1 MDRLTEQLATFATTL
16 NFDRLGDEVAQ
27 SVTQHLVDTLAC
39 AFAAHDCEAADIG
52 RRLAGGQTA
61 GLYAGRTLFVDATM
75 PLEMASFVN
84 SGMIRKYDFNDRFP
98 GGHPSDGL
106 GAHLALAGAA
116 PFSGKQ
122 FLVAMMVTY
131 EIYTRLCDGANLRKL
146 GWDQGFMV
154 AVSTT
159 AGICNL
165 LGLTLE
171 QTANAIGMSATAS
184 VPLRVTRS
192 GELTSWKSVATPFA
206 ARNGVFAATLAAEG
220 MVGPGN
226 AFEGRHGLFDN
237 ITGPFDLA
245 PFPTEGGEFT
255 LDQILFKYWPLETNG
270 QPAVWAAMELRER
283 LTPSDIDNIKSIE
296 FFCDEL
302 TRVEIGGEPE
312 KWDPQTRETA
322 DHSLPYI
329 FARTLV
335 DGTISI
341 ASFEENRVQD
351 SSLRP
356 LLNKIT
362 VTVDPAIEA
371 LLPDM
376 KLVISVTMHDGTVL
390 EVENT
395 NPPGHPAN
403 PMTDEDTANKLR
415 LMGEPLIGAERCNK
429 VIEAWSAVVD
439 VPDLRPLIYM
449 MDF

>member
-1 MDRLTEQLATFATTL
+1 MDRLTEQIATFATTL
-16 NFDRLGDEVAQ
+16 NFDHLGDKIAK
-27 SVTQHLVDTLAC
+27 SATQHLMDTLAC
-39 AFAAHDCEAADIG
+39 AFAAHDCEAANIG
-52 RRLAGGQTA
+52 RRLSGAQTA
-61 GLYAGRTLFVDATM
+61 GLYAGRTLFVDSTL
-75 PLEMASFVN
+75 PLEMATFIN
-84 SGMIRKYDFNDRFP
+84 SGMIRKYDYNDRFP

-122 FLVAMMVTY
+122 FFAAMMVTY
-131 EIYTRLCDGANLRKL
+131 EIYTRLCDGANLRRH
-146 GWDQGFMV
+146 GWDQGFVV
-154 AVSTT
+154 AVSTA

-165 LGLTLE
+165 LGLTFD
-171 QTANAIGMSATAS
+171 QAANAIGMSATAS

-206 ARNGVFAATLAAEG
+206 ARNGVFTAILAAEG

-226 AFEGRHGLFDN
+226 VFEGRHGLFDN

-245 PFPTEGGEFT
+245 PFPTEGGDFT
-255 LDQILFKYWPLETNG
+255 LAQILFKYWPVETNG
-270 QPAVWAAMELRER
+270 QPAVWAAMELRKK
-283 LTPSDIDNIKSIE
+283 LGSDDIDKIKSIE
-296 FFCDEL
+296 IFCDKL
-302 TRVEIGGEPE
+302 TSFEIGGEPE

-341 ASFEENRVQD
+341 SSFAEDCVKD

-371 LLPDM
+371 LLPYM
-376 KLVISVTMHDGTVL
+376 KLIISVTLQDGMVL
-390 EVENT
+390 EVENI
-395 NPPGHPAN
+395 NPLGHPAN
-403 PMTDEDTANKLR
+403 PMTGEDTANKLR
-415 LMGEPLIGAERCNK
+415 LMGEPLIGAEPCNE
-429 VIEAWSAVVD
+429 VIEAWGHVSDA
-439 VPDLRPLIYM
+439 PDLRPLIRM